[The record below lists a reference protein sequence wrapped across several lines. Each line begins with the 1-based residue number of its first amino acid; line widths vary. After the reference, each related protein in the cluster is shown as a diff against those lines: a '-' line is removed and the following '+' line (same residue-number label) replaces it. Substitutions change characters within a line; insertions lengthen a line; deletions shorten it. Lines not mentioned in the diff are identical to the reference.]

1 MKYIFKVAAKEFR
14 DDFRNLWTLV
24 ITALFAA
31 LALAIAYFGAV
42 TAGHIG
48 FASLGATVA
57 SLTTLASFV
66 IPLIGLL
73 IAYDTIAGEQERGTL
88 ILLLSYPLSRAQLI
102 TGKFVG
108 HTGALATAAVLG
120 FGLAFALIE
129 AISPVARSPA
139 AWKIIAIF
147 IFTSVLLSASFSGM
161 ACMISVVARDKS
173 RAAGLSLLTW
183 FVFVVLFDLTLL
195 GVLVATG
202 GNPAERA
209 LFPYLLLLNPVDVF
223 RLINLQGLE
232 SGDGGNIFMAMTGAH
247 LYHPALLYTA
257 LVVWAAGLFLVALTI
272 FRRHE
277 V

>member
-1 MKYIFKVAAKEFR
+1 M
-14 DDFRNLWTLV
+14 
-24 ITALFAA
+24 
-31 LALAIAYFGAV
+31 
-42 TAGHIG
+42 
-48 FASLGATVA
+48 
-57 SLTTLASFV
+57 

-102 TGKFVG
+102 TGKFLG
-108 HTGALATAAVLG
+108 HTGALTTAAVLG

-129 AISPVARSPA
+129 VVSPAARSPA
-139 AWKIIAIF
+139 AWRVIAVF
-147 IFTSVLLSASFSGM
+147 IFTTVLLGASFAGM
-161 ACMISVVARDKS
+161 ACAISVVARDKS

-183 FVFVVLFDLTLL
+183 FIFVVLFDLTLL

-202 GNPAERA
+202 GNPVERA
-209 LFPYLLLLNPVDVF
+209 VFPYLLLLNPVDVF

-232 SGDGGNIFMAMTGAH
+232 SGDGGNIFLAMTGAH
-247 LYHPALLYTA
+247 LYHPALLYIA
-257 LVVWAAGLFLVALTI
+257 MGVWSACLFMVSLMM